1 MKTVCIASKIVV
13 VLFAMIILN
22 IQLTYAEEG
31 MWPIDQLSEEL
42 IRDMQVKGLSLSA
55 EELYTSDGT
64 GVINAVVDLGGGTGS
79 FVSPDGLIITNH
91 HVAFGA
97 IQQMSTAENN
107 YIEKGFL
114 AKTREEE
121 PQALGFNAYV
131 LLSSEDVTAEVLSYV
146 NDSMAP
152 LERFKAIEQ
161 AQKEIVKEA
170 EEGRDVFCEVAAM
183 YGGLS
188 YTLYTYLKI
197 KDLRVVYAP
206 PASIGNYGGDID
218 NWMWPRHTGDFSFL
232 RAYVAP
238 NGKTAEYSEEN
249 VPYRPKSHLKIASE
263 PTKEGD
269 FALVAGYPG
278 RTYRHIN
285 SFDVAND
292 IDFYYPTKI
301 ELFNEWTKIIDEHA
315 ARDPEAGIKMAGLK
329 EGLENSKKNAHG
341 MLEGFQRY
349 RLLDR
354 KLQLEEE
361 FKAFLAGDAK
371 MEKKYGHILPEIKAQ
386 YDHVKSYQLQRML
399 FRYIKLRGLSQA
411 AYTIYKWN
419 VEQEKPDL
427 ERDPDYMDRELP
439 DIKRRLQNLDR
450 KYHPAVDRDML
461 AMFLRRMATLP
472 AGRRI
477 QAVDE
482 ILAGAPED
490 EYNGVIKKFVDELY
504 SRTKLTNVEARLA
517 MLNAGRK
524 QLLKEGDPFILFA
537 AQLYPE
543 VEELEERR
551 DAFDGALSMLR
562 PQWVKALMEWQK
574 QTLYPDANNTL
585 RINYG
590 VVKGYAPRDAVSY
603 EPFTTLTGVLEKY
616 NGEDPFDL
624 PSQIFDIVEKNDF
637 GPYLDPVLNDVPVDF
652 LTTNDSTGGNSGS
665 PLLNHKGE
673 IIGLLFDGNYESISA
688 DFMFIEEM
696 TRTINVD
703 IRYVLFIADKLNN
716 AWNVLEEMGVGE

>member
-1 MKTVCIASKIVV
+1 MKHLKFLPVTLSL
-13 VLFAMIILN
+13 LFAIAVVCFSL
-22 IQLTYAEEG
+22 LHAEEG
-31 MWPIDQLSEEL
+31 MWPIDHLSKEL
-42 IRDMQVKGLSLSA
+42 IREMQAKGLSLSD
-55 EELYTSDGT
+55 EELYTTDGK

-79 FVSPDGLIITNH
+79 FVSPEGLIITNH

-114 AKTREEE
+114 AKTREDE

-131 LLSSEDVTAEVLSYV
+131 LLSSKDVTEEVLSYV
-146 NDSMAP
+146 NDSMSP
-152 LERFKAIEQ
+152 LERFNAVEQ

-197 KDLRVVYAP
+197 KDLRVVYVP

-249 VPYRPKSHLKIASE
+249 VPYRPKSYLKIASE
-263 PTKEGD
+263 PTREGD

-278 RTYRHIN
+278 HTYRHVTSYTIE
-285 SFDVAND
+285 ND
-292 IDFYYPTKI
+292 INFYYPTKI
-301 ELFNEWTKIIDEHA
+301 DIFNEWTNIIADHA
-315 ARDPEAGIKMAGLK
+315 ARDPEAGVKMAGLK

-354 KLQLEEE
+354 KLHLEEE
-361 FKAFLAGDAK
+361 FKAFLAGDAQ
-371 MEKKYGHILPEIKAQ
+371 MEKEYGHILPEIKSQ

-399 FRYIKLRGLSQA
+399 FSYIKLRGLFQA

-419 VEQEKPDL
+419 VEQEKTDL
-427 ERDPDYMDRELP
+427 ERDPDYMERELP
-439 DIKRRLQNLDR
+439 DIRRKLQNLDR

-461 AMFLRRMATLP
+461 VMFLRRMAALP

-482 ILAGAPED
+482 ILAGVPED
-490 EYNGVIKKFVDELY
+490 ERDVAINEFVDALY
-504 SRTKLTNVEARLA
+504 SGTRLTDVEARLA
-517 MLNAGRK
+517 MLDSGTK
-524 QLLKEGDPFILFA
+524 HLVEEGDPFILFA

-543 VEELEERR
+543 VEELQERR
-551 DAFDGALSMLR
+551 DAFDGALSVLR

-574 QTLYPDANNTL
+574 QALYPDANNTL

-590 VVKGYAPRDAVSY
+590 VVRGYAPRDAVSY
-603 EPFTTLTGVLEKY
+603 ESFTTLDGVLEKY
-616 NGEDPFDL
+616 RGEDPFDL
-624 PSQIFDIVEKNDF
+624 PPQIFELVEKQDF
-637 GPYLDPVLNDVPVDF
+637 GPYRDPVLNDVPVDF

-673 IIGLLFDGNYESISA
+673 LIGLLFDGNYESISA

-716 AWNVLEEMGVGE
+716 ARNVLQEMGVLE